1 MLEIQKTIKK
11 MIENLKKE
19 YQNGKGR
26 KKALGEILLLIRKDI
41 FDLLDNKGFNIKMTK
56 KIIEQA
62 LNIKISDNTF
72 YKWVERQRQ
81 RNWQKIDTKSNI
93 EEDLEVSQPAPLAK
107 TKPKKEVQN
116 VKVTDN
122 NNTDDVLDEDMLNVI
137 NAYKQN

>member
-41 FDLLDNKGFNIKMTK
+41 FDLLDNQGFNIKMTK

-62 LNIKISDNTF
+62 LNMKISDNTF

-81 RNWQKIDTKSNI
+81 RNWQKTDTKSNI
-93 EEDLEVSQPAPLAK
+93 EGVKEVSQPAPPV
-107 TKPKKEVQN
+107 KPKRKEVQN
-116 VKVTDN
+116 EVSEVKEKKKVNPIKILNDN
-122 NNTDDVLDEDMLNVI
+122 SIKNNDI
-137 NAYKQN
+137 K